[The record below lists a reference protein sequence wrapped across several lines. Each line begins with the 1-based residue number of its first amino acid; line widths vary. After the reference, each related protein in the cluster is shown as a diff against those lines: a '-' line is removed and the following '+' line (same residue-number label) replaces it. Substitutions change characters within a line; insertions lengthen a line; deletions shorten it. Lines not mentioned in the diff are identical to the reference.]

1 MREIEF
7 RGKSLVTREWLLGN
21 LVCAENGHPYI
32 LSPDVCVVDGH
43 HIRKEDDMP
52 RYIDP
57 ATVGQY
63 TGLKDKNGT
72 KIYEGDIL
80 SSDLGRPIVVEYKN
94 GAFMLRCTYNENVYH
109 DIFFPCDEVPQS
121 TISWTEVIGNIH
133 DNKELLES

>member
-7 RGKSLVTREWLLGN
+7 RGRNGEWYYGDLEYNRKRNTACIHTYHNDGN
-21 LVCAENGHPYI
+21 YNRAYNV
-32 LSPDVCVVDGH
+32 
-43 HIRKEDDMP
+43 
-52 RYIDP
+52 DP
-57 ATVGQY
+57 ATIGQY

-80 SSDLGRPIVVEYKN
+80 SSDLCRPIVVEYKN

-121 TISWTEVIGNIH
+121 TVPWAEVIGNIH
-133 DNKELLES
+133 DNKELLEL